1 MKKVIIIL
9 NTSNLYKELVQQSGR
24 TFRAKIFVTFSDGS
38 ETVLTDDDIMQN
50 SLVISGGT
58 SDEGVFSIGSAI
70 IGELDFE
77 IDNSSGKYDNMSF
90 EDAVFDVRIG
100 LVTEQKYDGTLTVE
114 WLRKGLYTAEEVTVN
129 ENYISIIAY
138 DNMAKFDVP
147 FSDVHFPATLGQIY
161 AAVCN
166 FCGVPYDSLNFPNAD
181 LQVKTGEYITDDT
194 SCREI
199 LSYIAQLACCFAYAD
214 NVGIIHLS
222 WYSTTDYNISEEQKL
237 NGTVTVSGV
246 QLTDTDENVWLS
258 GTKNYCIVIDDNP
271 LAADGTAIKNAVWNQ
286 RLIGMQLTPFSADII
301 SDPCLETGD
310 IVIVSDINGNTYL
323 TPITNIIYRLDGKM
337 TVSCD
342 AETIKEK
349 QRTRLSPSARII
361 AAAKRNTAQQ
371 ISEYDIRAKQFSEL
385 TANAMG
391 YYQTEEIQDD
401 GSVICYQHDKPL
413 LSESRTIWKKSVD
426 SFAVSNDGG
435 KTWKGMDSTGSAVL
449 DILAAVGIVAD
460 WINVGTLTGVE
471 IIATLGSIAGWKMEN
486 GVLVSSDGT
495 IKIDSRNNIISIYDA
510 NGSLLFTINSSGIK
524 LYRDNKSVG
533 NIGYTTNGN
542 GEHGLAFN
550 IDNDGSFMCW
560 GKQASGTTR
569 IYDPVFQY
577 TKGEG
582 FEFTGSVKI
591 AGNLTVNGNL
601 TVGKLNGYK
610 LMKDTY
616 TSSNGTMIQY
626 WGWKDDN

>member
-1 MKKVIIIL
+1 MIIIL

-24 TFRAKIFVTFSDGS
+24 TFRAKIFVTFSDES

-50 SLVISGGT
+50 SLVISNGT

-129 ENYISIIAY
+129 ENYISIVAY
-138 DNMAKFDVP
+138 DDMAKFDVP
-147 FSDVHFPATLGQIY
+147 FSDVGIHFPATLGQIY

-181 LQVKTGEYITDDT
+181 LQVKTGEYISEDA
-194 SCREI
+194 SCREV

-258 GTKNYCIVIDDNP
+258 GTKNYCLVIDDNP

-460 WINVGTLTGVE
+460 WIRAGNINADLITTGS
-471 IIATLGSIAGWKMEN
+471 LAGWKID
-486 GVLVSSDGT
+486 GKALVSPSGYVRLDAENNEISIMDL
-495 IKIDSRNNIISIYDA
+495 IKINSLGLTIYQGGKQLGSLDRVTYLGADGSRSYGIGINLTENAKNFSIGVWNELTRMFDTKIAYNPSENKLSISSEIDLIIS
-510 NGSLLFTINSSGIK
+510 
-524 LYRDNKSVG
+524 
-533 NIGYTTNGN
+533 
-542 GEHGLAFN
+542 
-550 IDNDGSFMCW
+550 
-560 GKQASGTTR
+560 
-569 IYDPVFQY
+569 
-577 TKGEG
+577 
-582 FEFTGSVKI
+582 
-591 AGNLTVNGNL
+591 
-601 TVGKLNGYK
+601 KLNGK
-610 LMKDTY
+610 TLMRNTWTFSDGQIMK
-616 TSSNGTMIQY
+616 Y
-626 WGWKDDN
+626 WGWED